1 MQTKESVSTEL
12 DPNVPVEDVVIAL
25 NDSTVGEQ
33 VTNEAI
39 IQPALVTI
47 SNMYYYVESNSHCKY
62 MNYLQDRK
70 K

>member
-1 MQTKESVSTEL
+1 MIVNYNVTYFIFQVMETKESVSTEL

-39 IQPALVTI
+39 LQPTLVTI
-47 SNMYYYVESNSHCKY
+47 SNVYY
-62 MNYLQDRK
+62 
-70 K
+70 

>member
-39 IQPALVTI
+39 LQPSLVTTI
-47 SNMYYYVESNSHCKY
+47 NSNMYY
-62 MNYLQDRK
+62 
-70 K
+70 